1 METLRFVSG
10 VILPYAALLVF
21 LAGMLYRIYV
31 WRKLP
36 SPAITLFPAPPDEAA
51 NVRNTVEEALLF
63 KSLFKGDRVLWLG
76 AWLFHATLALIF
88 AGHLRVFTNA
98 DALLEDLGM
107 TKGVIDTMSAGAGG
121 AAGVLILATAL
132 VLAGRRVAIRRV
144 REITGLA
151 DCLALGL
158 VGAILVTGNMM
169 RFAAGHFDLNLARE
183 YFAGLASLADVRG
196 ARVLGNDLF
205 VVHMFLALVLIMVIP
220 FSKILHFGGIF
231 FTHQLIRKH

>member
-1 METLRFVSG
+1 MEILRFISG
-10 VILPYAALLVF
+10 VILPYVALPVF
-21 LAGMLYRIYV
+21 LAGMLYRIWV

-63 KSLFKGDRVLWLG
+63 KSLYKGDRGLWLS

-98 DALLEDLGM
+98 DAVLEDLGM
-107 TKGVIDTMSAGAGG
+107 TQGVIDRMSAGAGG

-158 VGAILVTGNMM
+158 IGAILVTGNMM
-169 RFAAGHFDLNLARE
+169 RFAALHFDLNLARE

>member
-1 METLRFVSG
+1 METLRFISG
-10 VILPYAALLVF
+10 VILPYVALPVF
-21 LAGMLYRIYV
+21 LAGMLYRIHV

-51 NVRNTVEEALLF
+51 NVRNTAAEAFLF
-63 KSLFKGDRVLWLG
+63 KSLFKGDRPLWLA

-88 AGHLRVFTNA
+88 VGHIRVFTNA
-98 DALLEDLGM
+98 DALLENAGM
-107 TKGVIDTMSAGAGG
+107 TRSGIDAMSAGAGG
-121 AAGVLILATAL
+121 AAGAVILAAAL
-132 VLAGRRVAIRRV
+132 WLAGRRAAIRRV

-158 VGAILVTGNMM
+158 IGAILITGNMM
-169 RFAAGHFDLNLARE
+169 RFGAEHFDLNLTRE
-183 YFAGLASLADVRG
+183 YFAGLASFAGVRG
-196 ARVLGNDLF
+196 APILSNNLF
-205 VVHMFLALVLIMVIP
+205 VVHMFLALVLVMIIP